1 MRRAEKRRG
10 REESVL
16 TSPIFFNKCGKKKKQ
31 TSKVSEKG
39 EDEKKESIIRGAK
52 GGAGVKG
59 NTRVSS
65 SLWQLSSSLPLLALH
80 QFPSLPRSL
89 LSINNSNER
98 KKRGRRGN
106 RESVLFLWLCVCVS
120 FPSPSPSLLSLPQFS
135 VTSKSVERP
144 CLPHP
149 I

>member
-65 SLWQLSSSLPLLALH
+65 ALQQLSSSLPILALH

-98 KKRGRRGN
+98 KKRETGGIG
-106 RESVLFLWLCVCVS
+106 SQFCFYGCAFV
-120 FPSPSPSLLSLPQFS
+120 SPSPLPPPPFS
-135 VTSKSVERP
+135 P
-144 CLPHP
+144 YLNFL
-149 I
+149 